1 MKRYSNRSNFST
13 LSEINVTPLL
23 DLAFVLLIIFMITTP
38 LLENS
43 MNLVIP
49 SSSAANA
56 PISKAQ
62 VQTISI
68 DRDETIRINN
78 EIVEADSLAAR
89 LLELKRANPDVA
101 IVIRP
106 DRELPVQK
114 LVTLMDS
121 LQRAHITKV
130 GIATNL
136 MLQGKHADG
145 AEIAGLDELL
155 TELERNPRRE
165 LILDT
170 TGSVIYTGNN
180 VLMRLRR
187 QMTIVYLAASAQE
200 QELLIERYLN
210 DPKPVLWRGAFQ
222 PKNGETPHETV
233 ARCYPKLVAA
243 RRQSYE
249 ALAHCTLPVADLHA
263 LSECSEDPSGSA
275 KAFLEMIRAQLEKK
289 SGRASAL

>member
-78 EIVEADSLAAR
+78 EIVDSDSLMAR
-89 LLELKRANPDVA
+89 LLEVKRANPDVA

-114 LVTLMDS
+114 LVTLMDL
-121 LQRAHITKV
+121 LQRAQITKV
-130 GIATNL
+130 GIAT
-136 MLQGKHADG
+136 K
-145 AEIAGLDELL
+145 AE
-155 TELERNPRRE
+155 
-165 LILDT
+165 
-170 TGSVIYTGNN
+170 S
-180 VLMRLRR
+180 
-187 QMTIVYLAASAQE
+187 
-200 QELLIERYLN
+200 
-210 DPKPVLWRGAFQ
+210 K
-222 PKNGETPHETV
+222 
-233 ARCYPKLVAA
+233 
-243 RRQSYE
+243 
-249 ALAHCTLPVADLHA
+249 
-263 LSECSEDPSGSA
+263 
-275 KAFLEMIRAQLEKK
+275 
-289 SGRASAL
+289 

>member
-43 MNLVIP
+43 MNLLIP

-89 LLELKRANPDVA
+89 LLELKGANPDVA

-121 LQRAHITKV
+121 LQRAQITKV
-130 GIATNL
+130 GIAT
-136 MLQGKHADG
+136 K
-145 AEIAGLDELL
+145 AE
-155 TELERNPRRE
+155 
-165 LILDT
+165 
-170 TGSVIYTGNN
+170 S
-180 VLMRLRR
+180 
-187 QMTIVYLAASAQE
+187 
-200 QELLIERYLN
+200 
-210 DPKPVLWRGAFQ
+210 K
-222 PKNGETPHETV
+222 
-233 ARCYPKLVAA
+233 
-243 RRQSYE
+243 
-249 ALAHCTLPVADLHA
+249 
-263 LSECSEDPSGSA
+263 
-275 KAFLEMIRAQLEKK
+275 
-289 SGRASAL
+289 

>member
-43 MNLVIP
+43 MKLVIP

-68 DRDETIRINN
+68 DRDETIRMNN
-78 EIVEADSLAAR
+78 EIVDTDSLAAR

-121 LQRAHITKV
+121 LQRAQVTKV
-130 GIATNL
+130 GIAT
-136 MLQGKHADG
+136 K
-145 AEIAGLDELL
+145 AE
-155 TELERNPRRE
+155 
-165 LILDT
+165 
-170 TGSVIYTGNN
+170 S
-180 VLMRLRR
+180 
-187 QMTIVYLAASAQE
+187 
-200 QELLIERYLN
+200 
-210 DPKPVLWRGAFQ
+210 K
-222 PKNGETPHETV
+222 
-233 ARCYPKLVAA
+233 
-243 RRQSYE
+243 
-249 ALAHCTLPVADLHA
+249 
-263 LSECSEDPSGSA
+263 
-275 KAFLEMIRAQLEKK
+275 
-289 SGRASAL
+289 